1 MVKKDVE
8 DDSWK
13 EKKKRRDD
21 KLEKMFPSWQ
31 KIRAE
36 TCLEK
41 KNYNEETVIMG
52 RMVMMSEEK
61 QAEC

>member
-21 KLEKMFPSWQ
+21 KLEKMFPSW
-31 KIRAE
+31 KKTRIE
-36 TCLEK
+36 TCLVEK
-41 KNYNEETVIMG
+41 NSNEERI
-52 RMVMMSEEK
+52 
-61 QAEC
+61 